1 MPYISITNATLKS
14 HRAAKIM
21 TSLKMKLDIAQ
32 MMAICRTVTRKKTRA
47 TLIAE
52 KTPTVDIL
60 IVTALVVNR

>member
-1 MPYISITNATLKS
+1 
-14 HRAAKIM
+14 M

-52 KTPTVDIL
+52 KNPTVDIL